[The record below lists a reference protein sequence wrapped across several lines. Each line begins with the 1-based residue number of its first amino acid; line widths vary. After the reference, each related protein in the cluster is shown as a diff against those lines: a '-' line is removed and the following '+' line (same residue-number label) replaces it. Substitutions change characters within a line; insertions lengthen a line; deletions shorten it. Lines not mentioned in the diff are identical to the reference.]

1 MKQTSLIIGPL
12 LEFLFPW
19 ASPETFLLLHSLI
32 RKAAHFVEYAI
43 LGFLAVRA
51 LRPSSGVVN
60 DYRFALTVLIVA
72 VVASIDEFSQSFLA
86 SRTSSS
92 WDVLLDITGGVF
104 AIAVCYFV
112 LRRRERAEQ
121 ITAQSSREPSR

>member
-1 MKQTSLIIGPL
+1 MTQTSLIIGPL
-12 LEFLFPW
+12 LELLFPS
-19 ASPETFLLLHSLI
+19 ASPETRLLLHSLI
-32 RKAAHFVEYAI
+32 RKAAHVVEYAI

-60 DYRFALTVLIVA
+60 NYWFALAVLVVA
-72 VVASIDEFSQSFLA
+72 VVASIDEFNQSFLA

-112 LRRRERAEQ
+112 LRRKERAEN
-121 ITAQSSREPSR
+121 ITAQDFQELSR